1 MQFWFHTRKRF
12 LSIVT
17 LVLGLGWW
25 SEGISQSFR
34 SIELQSKLIQA
45 RDNNGI
51 AVADYDQDGDLDVFV
66 VVRQDFDHS
75 GVGLNSQLFR
85 NNNDGT
91 FTDVTQISGIVSS
104 FDYTDVTLTEDIGM
118 KMGASW
124 GDYNN
129 DGFPDLLLTSVHHV
143 QLFINQGI
151 GTFLE
156 VTKQAGIAPDSECL
170 YVGGLWWDYNSDGLL
185 DIYLSKWEGCNTNE
199 LYKNNGGGRF
209 SKETFSSGIADSN
222 DQNPTGR
229 DPSWMG
235 IPMDANQDGLMD
247 LYVAND
253 FSVNNRLYIQE
264 QGNTFIESASAFGV
278 QDPNTN
284 GMGIAIGD
292 YNNDGN
298 FDFYVTNIGSSTL
311 FENGGN
317 NLFTDRSVDLGV
329 VESGWAWGTQFADFD
344 HDGDEDLMV
353 VNGYGL
359 ESENFLYRNS
369 HKQGASR
376 FENVTQTS
384 GVADI
389 SDSNAL
395 AVFDYDNDGDLDMLI
410 SNSDKHLV
418 FYENELIENNT
429 FANKNWLKIQL
440 EGTTSNRDA
449 IGAMVEVVAGND
461 NLYRFHHGSGFLS
474 QNLQPVHFGL
484 GGHSRVEKLKI
495 LWPSGI
501 KEEYFDIS
509 VNETLH
515 AKEGA
520 GYTVLELSSNKIYGC
535 TDPNSCS
542 YNPQATFNDGTC
554 VYLLSKEITGK
565 ILTGNLRVE
574 VYSYPQSE
582 GSSYKWEVIGGEI
595 VEGQG
600 SPVVKIKWGIGN
612 NGTLKVTESNEC
624 QGKPVEILVNLTT
637 TKIDEKHSI
646 ARLWNEALL
655 DAIRNDYAR
664 PTIHARNLFHASIAM
679 YDAWA
684 VYSPEGHP
692 YLLGNSIHGFHTP
705 FDGFETDIPVEDARN
720 MSISYAAYRLLSFR
734 FRHSPNAVE
743 TLKNFDDLMESL
755 AYDVGFTSTNYA
767 NGDPAAL
774 GNYIAASIIKY
785 GHTDG
790 AREAHR
796 YNNAH
801 YGPANPPMLPL
812 QPGNRTLIHPNRW
825 QPLKLDV
832 FIDQSGNPFGGEV
845 RKFLSPE
852 WGNVNGFALSND
864 MADPKKRNGSDYN
877 IFLDP
882 GSPPLLDTTAAT
894 PSSRLYQWNFSLVS
908 VWSSHLDPSDGV
920 MWDIS
925 PKSIGNNSPN
935 SYPTELNDHVEFYDL
950 LQGGDI
956 GKGRGINEISGQ
968 PYQEQLVPRGD
979 YTRVLAEFWAD
990 GPDSETPPGHWF
1002 VLLNDVNDHPSF
1014 EKRMKGEGMV
1024 LDDLEWDVKS
1034 YFTLGGAMHD
1044 AAIAAW
1050 SLKGWYD
1057 YIRPISAIRYMAE
1070 RGQST
1075 DVSLPNYD
1083 VAGLPLIDGYIE
1095 VVKPG
1100 DELAG
1105 NEGEHIGKIKLYA
1118 WRGHGAIKNTGSAQA
1133 GVAWILA
1140 ENWWP
1145 YQRPTFVTPPFA
1157 GYVSGHSTF
1166 SRAAAE
1172 VLTLLTGSGYFPGG
1186 MGEFVARKNEFLV
1199 FEEGPSQDV
1208 VLQWATYQD
1217 ASDQCSLSRIWGGI
1231 HPPADDIP
1239 GRLIGIEIGKKAF
1252 SHAFDYFER
1261 KVLDLPDLESNWSIY
1276 PNPVR
1281 GNRELTVAGAQKG
1294 QVFEIIDL
1302 LGRKI
1307 PVDRQDFNSAN
1318 ETTSLKIGQVIPG
1331 VYILK
1336 TSNTVRKFLVE

>member
-1 MQFWFHTRKRF
+1 MA
-12 LSIVT
+12 T
-17 LVLGLGWW
+17 LVFALGWW
-25 SEGISQSFR
+25 SDGISQSFR
-34 SIELQSKLIQA
+34 SIELQSKLIHA
-45 RDNNGI
+45 RDNNGV
-51 AVADYDQDGDLDVFV
+51 AVADYDLDGDLDVFL

-75 GVGLNSQLFR
+75 GAGLHSQLFR

-104 FDYTDVTLTEDIGM
+104 YDYTNVKLTEDIGM

-143 QLFINQGI
+143 QLYINEGS

-156 VTKQAGIAPDSECL
+156 VTAQAGISPDSECL
-170 YVGGLWWDYNSDGLL
+170 YVGGLWWDYNSDGFL

-199 LYKNNGGGRF
+199 LYKNIGGNRF
-209 SKETFSSGIADSN
+209 VNVTFSSGIVDSN
-222 DQNPTGR
+222 AENPTGR

-235 IPMDANQDGLMD
+235 IPIDANQDGLMD

-253 FSVNNRLYIQE
+253 FSVNNRLYIQQ
-264 QGNTFIESASAFGV
+264 QGGTFIESATIFGV

-311 FENGGN
+311 FENTGRHF
-317 NLFTDRSVDLGV
+317 FTDRAVELGV

-359 ESENFLYRNS
+359 ESQNFLYKNRYKEGENT
-369 HKQGASR
+369 
-376 FENVTQTS
+376 FENITKKS
-384 GVADI
+384 GVADT

-418 FYENELIENNT
+418 FYENEISENNDRT
-429 FANKNWLKIQL
+429 DKNWLKIQL

-449 IGAMVEVVAGND
+449 IGTVIEVVAGND
-461 NLYRFHHGSGFLS
+461 NPYRFHHGSGFLS

-484 GGHSRVEKLKI
+484 GGHSLVEKLKI
-495 LWPSGI
+495 LWPSG
-501 KEEYFDIS
+501 KREEYHDVP
-509 VNETLH
+509 VNKTIH
-515 AKEGA
+515 AIEGE

-542 YNPQATFNDGTC
+542 YNPNATFNDGSC
-554 VYLLSKEITGK
+554 NYLPSKEITGK
-565 ILTGNLRVE
+565 TFTGNLRVE
-574 VYSYPQSE
+574 VYSYPQAE
-582 GSSYKWEVIGGEI
+582 GSSYKWEVTGGEI

-600 SPVVKIKWGIGN
+600 SPVVKVKWGIGN
-612 NGTLKVTESNEC
+612 TGTLKVTESNDC
-624 QGKPVEILVNLTT
+624 QGKPVEVLVNLAT
-637 TKIDEKHSI
+637 TKLDEKHSI

-684 VYSPEGHP
+684 VYDPKARP
-692 YLLGNSIHGFHTP
+692 YLLGNHVQGFKTP
-705 FDGFETDIPVEDARN
+705 FDGFETDILPEQARN
-720 MSISYAAYRLLSFR
+720 MSISYAAYRLLSHR
-734 FRHSPNAVE
+734 FRHSPNEAE
-743 TLKNFDDLMESL
+743 TKENFDDLMESL
-755 AYDVGFTSTNYA
+755 AYDVGFTSTNYT

-774 GNYIAASIIKY
+774 GNYIAESIIRY

-790 AREAHR
+790 AREAYQ

-801 YGPANPPMLPL
+801 YGPVNPPMIPI
-812 QPGNRTLIHPNRW
+812 QPGNKALLDPNRW

-832 FIDQSGNPFGGEV
+832 FIDQSGNSFGGAI

-852 WGNVNGFALSND
+852 WGSVNGFALSAD
-864 MADPKKRNGSDYN
+864 MADHKKRNGADYHL
-877 IFLDP
+877 FFDP
-882 GSPPLLDTTAAT
+882 GSPPLLDTVSAT
-894 PSSRLYQWNFSLVS
+894 SSSKSYQWNFSLVS
-908 VWSSHLDPSDGV
+908 VWSSHLDPTDGV

-925 PKSIGNNSPN
+925 PKSIGNYSPN
-935 SYPTELNDHVEFYDL
+935 AYPRELMDYVEYYDL
-950 LQGGDI
+950 LQGGD
-956 GKGRGINEISGQ
+956 GGQGRGINQITGQ

-1002 VLLNDVNDHPSF
+1002 VLLNAVNDNPMF

-1024 LDDLEWDVKS
+1024 LDNLEWDVKA
-1034 YFTLGGAMHD
+1034 YFALGGAMHD

-1050 SLKGWYD
+1050 SIKGWYD

-1075 DVSLPNYD
+1075 DVSLANYD
-1083 VAGLPLIDGYIE
+1083 IAGLPLIDGYIE
-1095 VVKPG
+1095 VVKAG
-1100 DELAG
+1100 DQLAG
-1105 NEGEHIGKIKLYA
+1105 DEGEHIGKIKLYA
-1118 WRGHGAIKNTGSAQA
+1118 WRGHGAINNTHSDQA
-1133 GVAWILA
+1133 GVSWILA

-1172 VLTLLTGSGYFPGG
+1172 VLSLLTGSEYFPGG

-1208 VLQWATYQD
+1208 VLQWATYRD

-1231 HPPADDIP
+1231 HPPVDDIP
-1239 GRLIGIEIGKKAF
+1239 GRLIGIEIGNKAF
-1252 SHAFDYFER
+1252 DHAFDYFEN
-1261 KVLDLPDLESNWSIY
+1261 KVLGFPDLESDWSIY
-1276 PNPVR
+1276 PNPV
-1281 GNRELTVAGAQKG
+1281 GKNRELTVTGTLKG
-1294 QVFEIIDL
+1294 QSLEIRDL

-1307 PVDRQDFNSAN
+1307 PIDRQVFDHGN
-1318 ETTSLKIGQVIPG
+1318 ETIRLNIQQAIPG
-1331 VYILK
+1331 IYILK
-1336 TSNTVRKFLVE
+1336 TKNSSRKFLVE